1 MDCFYIN
8 LKDDKQR
15 RISLANF
22 APPKKHAV

>member
-15 RISLANF
+15 RKQIEKSF
-22 APPKKHAV
+22 AENKTAG